1 MITIMILI
9 IIIRKPV
16 IALNI
21 KIYIYKEII
30 ESDLLFVFS
39 LPRKGIKITFKNY

>member
-9 IIIRKPV
+9 IIRRKPV

-30 ESDLLFVFS
+30 ESDPLFVLS
-39 LPRKGIKITFKNY
+39 LPRKGIKSTFKNY